1 MYPDI
6 PLWLSI
12 VCVVVGFAVLAW
24 SSDAFVDGASALAK
38 AFGVSPFIIGMVI
51 IGFGTSAPELCVSA
65 LSGAYGHS
73 DLSLGNA
80 YGSCIFNIAVIL
92 GVAALI
98 KPLVVKPSVV
108 FVSVPALVAI
118 ALLSCFLVTQ
128 GDGFSRWDGVILLV
142 VFAVLLPAYCW
153 FDQAQKK
160 KADAGGAPGGRARP
174 GEAASRRF
182 EVATSAPLPLWKAW
196 LLLFVGLVF
205 LVGSSH
211 VLVWGCVDLAREM
224 GVSELLIGLTIIAV
238 GTSLPELASAVAS
251 ARKGEHE
258 FVLGN
263 IVGSNFFNTLAVV
276 GLAGTISPFKDT
288 SPYLLSRDLPM
299 MVFLSFLIAVFGFN
313 YRKPRE
319 PKAVGRAAG
328 AFWLLLFAVY
338 MGLMIWQET
347 K

>member
-6 PLWLSI
+6 PMWLSI
-12 VCVVVGFAVLAW
+12 LFVLGGFAVLAW
-24 SSDAFVDGASALAK
+24 SADAFVDGASALAK
-38 AFGVSPFIIGMVI
+38 AFGVSPFIIGMVV

-80 YGSCIFNIAVIL
+80 YGSCVFNIAVIL

-108 FVSVPALVAI
+108 FVAVPMLVAI
-118 ALLSCFLVTQ
+118 AILSCLLVTL
-128 GDGFSRWDGVILLV
+128 GDGFSRMDGVILLV
-142 VFAVLLPAYCW
+142 AFAILMPVYCW
-153 FDQAQKK
+153 FDQSRTK
-160 KADAGGAPGGRARP
+160 KANAGGARDERA
-174 GEAASRRF
+174 
-182 EVATSAPLPLWKAW
+182 LPLWKAW
-196 LLLFVGLVF
+196 LLLGLGLAF

-211 VLVWGCVDLAREM
+211 ILVWGCVDLARKM

-258 FVLGN
+258 FVIGN
-263 IVGSNFFNTLAVV
+263 IVGSNIFNTLAVV
-276 GLAGTISPFKDT
+276 GIAGTFSPFKNI

-299 MVFLSFLIAVFGFN
+299 MVFMSMLIAVFGFN
-313 YRKPRE
+313 YRNPRE
-319 PKAVGRAAG
+319 PKAIGRTVGV
-328 AFWLLLFAVY
+328 FWLLLFAAY
-338 MGLMIWQET
+338 TGLMLWQEA